1 MDSKVLN
8 YIEQKEFIL
17 LKEELKKIRPID
29 IAEAFEELDNK
40 NIIILF
46 RLLQKDKAAEVFSHL
61 TYQQRKEIVAAMTET
76 QLKEIL
82 AELFFDDKIDLLE
95 EMPSNAVKRI
105 LATATEEERKLINQ
119 FLKYPENSA
128 GSLMTIEY
136 VDLKKEM
143 TVKQALSYIKKIGM
157 NKETIYTCY
166 VLDAKRK
173 LEGIVS
179 LRKLVLA
186 DENQLIKE
194 IMDEDI
200 ILTHTTDDQN
210 EVASLFK
217 KYDFIAL
224 PVVDKENRLVGII
237 TIDDIMDVID
247 RVATKDFQR
256 MAAMGPTDQEYLH
269 TGVFTL
275 AKQRTPWLLVL
286 MLSATFTGGIIS
298 KYESILEAIVT
309 LNIFIPMLMDSA
321 GNAGTQ
327 SSTLIIR
334 GLALGEIGI
343 SDYLKV
349 FWKELRVSSL
359 VGFMLS
365 VINFFR
371 VMIIEKVSMDIAL
384 TVSVTLFFTI
394 VLAKVIGGLLP
405 IIAKKFK
412 TDPAIMAGPLI
423 TTIVDALALI
433 VYFNI
438 AHFMLGI

>member
-1 MDSKVLN
+1 
-8 YIEQKEFIL
+8 
-17 LKEELKKIRPID
+17 
-29 IAEAFEELDNK
+29 
-40 NIIILF
+40 
-46 RLLQKDKAAEVFSHL
+46 
-61 TYQQRKEIVAAMTET
+61 
-76 QLKEIL
+76 
-82 AELFFDDKIDLLE
+82 
-95 EMPSNAVKRI
+95 
-105 LATATEEERKLINQ
+105 
-119 FLKYPENSA
+119 
-128 GSLMTIEY
+128 
-136 VDLKKEM
+136 
-143 TVKQALSYIKKIGM
+143 M

-237 TIDDIMDVID
+237 TIDDIVDVID

-349 FWKELRVSSL
+349 FWKELRVSSW
-359 VGFMLS
+359 
-365 VINFFR
+365 
-371 VMIIEKVSMDIAL
+371 
-384 TVSVTLFFTI
+384 
-394 VLAKVIGGLLP
+394 
-405 IIAKKFK
+405 
-412 TDPAIMAGPLI
+412 
-423 TTIVDALALI
+423 
-433 VYFNI
+433 
-438 AHFMLGI
+438 